1 MLWNTLFALS
11 ILGVVRF
18 GVYITEECP
27 LRNYA
32 CPTACDV
39 DHKHYPRKEC
49 QDVKRERYVRGKV
62 QEDFRE
68 KEAWEENDSTK
79 EEVLIKG
86 YKDAETEQESR
97 SDTTTVQSVKQFHKE
112 TVGTDKSEGL

>member
-39 DHKHYPRKEC
+39 DHKHYPREECNGKGKEES
-49 QDVKRERYVRGKV
+49 RP
-62 QEDFRE
+62 
-68 KEAWEENDSTK
+68 DST
-79 EEVLIKG
+79 V
-86 YKDAETEQESR
+86 
-97 SDTTTVQSVKQFHKE
+97 VQSVQQLHKKAM
-112 TVGTDKSEGL
+112 GADKPEGL

>member
-18 GVYITEECP
+18 GEYITEECP

-39 DHKHYPRKEC
+39 DHKHYPREECNGKSKEES
-49 QDVKRERYVRGKV
+49 RP
-62 QEDFRE
+62 
-68 KEAWEENDSTK
+68 DST
-79 EEVLIKG
+79 V
-86 YKDAETEQESR
+86 
-97 SDTTTVQSVKQFHKE
+97 VQSVQQSHKKA
-112 TVGTDKSEGL
+112 VGTDKPEGL

>member
-1 MLWNTLFALS
+1 MLWNLLFALS
-11 ILGVVRF
+11 ILGVARY
-18 GVYITEECP
+18 GDYITDECP

-32 CPTACDV
+32 CPRACDV

-49 QDVKRERYVRGKV
+49 EDVKRKRNVWKKGWK
-62 QEDFRE
+62 DFRE
-68 KEAWEENDSTK
+68 KEVWEENDSTK

-97 SDTTTVQSVKQFHKE
+97 SDTTVVQPIK
-112 TVGTDKSEGL
+112 

>member
-18 GVYITEECP
+18 GEYITEECP

-68 KEAWEENDSTK
+68 KKAWEENDSTK

-86 YKDAETEQESR
+86 YKDAKTEQESK
-97 SDTTTVQSVKQFHKE
+97 SDTTTVQSVQQLYKKA
-112 TVGTDKSEGL
+112 VGTDKSEG